1 MRKKRGKGRICIYDS
16 TINHPLANDVV
27 RSSVYLTTLSAG
39 LVEVG
44 AATGV
49 MLESERRKVH
59 NIRDKINHICFLQG
73 DMATGE
79 PTEETMEELEA
90 MMASIPADWAQVAPI
105 DYMKT
110 FVRQVSADFF
120 FESLVENT
128 RLDMLNLQMHIKTV
142 ESMQRKE
149 WTSEVISLKREN
161 YEGNID
167 RIIYLEG
174 KLNDAT

>member
-39 LVEVG
+39 MVEVG
-44 AATGV
+44 VATGV

-73 DMATGE
+73 DTATGE
-79 PTEETMEELEA
+79 PTEETMEELDA

-105 DYMKT
+105 DYLKT

-120 FESLVENT
+120 L
-128 RLDMLNLQMHIKTV
+128 
-142 ESMQRKE
+142 
-149 WTSEVISLKREN
+149 
-161 YEGNID
+161 
-167 RIIYLEG
+167 
-174 KLNDAT
+174 